1 MPGFYLAAAVCFG
14 VWWLFSNRLRHWS
27 LQQDNTGAAHCTRRM
42 RFWSCVGIIKFALTL
57 TLAAIMWIKGLMYEW
72 ASTMYGVWYFA
83 ASVWA
88 ALATVYVL
96 TMILQRT
103 TALRDLVK
111 DKTYYMMGSLLFA
124 FTVFWAYISFAQYFI
139 IWNANMPEE
148 TFFYVLREAGTWG
161 FTGAIILIFG
171 HFFIPFLAL
180 LRIDVKL
187 KLAAMLP
194 ICGWA
199 WLMHLVDLEF
209 QIMPSLHKDGVFT
222 FTFPFL
228 TGGLLVDAACLMFI
242 GGCLAKLFLNSLNR
256 HPIYPLKDPR
266 MAEALDVYVTPAAA
280 LSIAP
285 EHANEH

>member
-1 MPGFYLAAAVCFG
+1 M
-14 VWWLFSNRLRHWS
+14 WWFFSNRLRHWS
-27 LQQDNTGAAHCTRRM
+27 LQQDKTGAAALHAPDAVLFRL
-42 RFWSCVGIIKFALTL
+42 GIVLFALTL

-83 ASVWA
+83 ASVWVT
-88 ALATVYVL
+88 LATVYVI

-103 TALRDLVK
+103 TALRDLVQ
-111 DKTYYMMGSLLFA
+111 DKTYYMIGSLLFA

-148 TFFYVLREAGTWG
+148 TFWYVLRETGTWW
-161 FTGAIILIFG
+161 FTGAIIIIFG

-194 ICGWA
+194 ICAWA

-209 QIMPSLHKDGVFT
+209 QIMPSSARERR
-222 FTFPFL
+222 FPFSRSRSSR
-228 TGGLLVDAACLMFI
+228 AACWW
-242 GGCLAKLFLNSLNR
+242 
-256 HPIYPLKDPR
+256 
-266 MAEALDVYVTPAAA
+266 TWPA
-280 LSIAP
+280 
-285 EHANEH
+285 